1 MSQNHVRAL
10 CSVCVVAAAS
20 LGCSGVDEA
29 GSPTELTA
37 TAHAPFSTAP
47 GEPNHEQV
55 TAVALAFLRP
65 EIVTAL
71 QAANVAT
78 DIEFFLN
85 NANHF
90 DDCNFS
96 GGAQVV
102 SASQAEAVQALNP
115 ATLSPETELAALRAF
130 GRSLHAVQDFYAHTN
145 WVELGGTGL
154 VDTSLTAFPALEP
167 YATIASSG
175 FVIVQGSKPRKAALS
190 RDEEAPYPD
199 NAVVTV
205 RLHRQAAAPGLI
217 SGTVDYEEGNFCPN
231 AVAMT
236 HEELNKDKASNVG
249 RAAQHEAAK
258 SLAISQT
265 RHEWCRL
272 VALTQ
277 AAWGEAG
284 AAHLATWVADSASAP
299 DCASE

>member
-1 MSQNHVRAL
+1 M
-10 CSVCVVAAAS
+10 
-20 LGCSGVDEA
+20 
-29 GSPTELTA
+29 
-37 TAHAPFSTAP
+37 
-47 GEPNHEQV
+47 
-55 TAVALAFLRP
+55 ALAFLRP

-78 DIEFFLN
+78 DVEFVLN

-115 ATLSPETELAALRAF
+115 ASLGPEAELVALRAF

-145 WVELGGTGL
+145 WVELGATGL
-154 VDTSLTAFPALEP
+154 IDTSLTAFPALEP
-167 YATIASSG
+167 YATIASTG
-175 FVIVQGSKPRKAALS
+175 FVIVQGPKPRKAAIT
-190 RDEEAPYPD
+190 REEEAAYPD
-199 NAVVTV
+199 SAVVTV
-205 RLHRQAAAPGLI
+205 RLHKRGAAPGLI

-249 RAAQHEAAK
+249 RTAQHEAAK
-258 SLAISQT
+258 SLAILQT

-277 AAWGEAG
+277 SAWGDAG
-284 AAHLATWVADSASAP
+284 AAHLATWVADGASPP